1 MILGC
6 FQSKMERFTNNQNTL
21 QESFLNICSQKIQ
34 HMKLKLQM
42 LTGKHSILCSTGR
55 WIFFSF
61 VFNKQHMNKRTIH
74 ILELG
79 MEKNTVWSG
88 EIHTR
93 DMVARASTKQAPSP
107 ALWGFENFKKPKVG
121 PEVPLNAPHSHLFLY
136 ITQNYGSTILQEEAF
151 YLSIG

>member
-21 QESFLNICSQKIQ
+21 QESFLNIRSQKIQ

-79 MEKNTVWSG
+79 MEKIQYGLEKSIPGTWLQGPAQSKLLLQHYEALKTSRSQKWVLRFPSMHH
-88 EIHTR
+88 IHIYFYT
-93 DMVARASTKQAPSP
+93 SP
-107 ALWGFENFKKPKVG
+107 RIMEALYFKKKPFIF
-121 PEVPLNAPHSHLFLY
+121 P
-136 ITQNYGSTILQEEAF
+136 
-151 YLSIG
+151 